1 MSLQIMMKKLILGGL
16 LFIHSCYSFT
26 IPSTSTKVFTNKN
39 CALSIINNNKLLI
52 YNKHRISPL
61 MIKLDDDF
69 DVDFDFDFDFNI
81 DNYLVLLLIFST
93 IKNFLLLLIIIKY
106 YSLIF

>member
-39 CALSIINNNKLLI
+39 CALSTINNNKLLI

-69 DVDFDFDFDFNI
+69 DVDFDFDFDF
-81 DNYLVLLLIFST
+81 DNFLVLLLIFST
-93 IKNFLLLLIIIKY
+93 IKNFLLLLIIIKH